1 MVVLDAGELMRLE
14 VEVPRELIG
23 RMDEIMDLLG
33 LRSREEFLVVMLKR
47 FLDNYEI
54 LLS

>member
-1 MVVLDAGELMRLE
+1 MLDNGEFMRLE
-14 VEVPRELIG
+14 VEVPSRLID

-33 LRSREEFLVVMLKR
+33 LRSREEFLVVVLRR